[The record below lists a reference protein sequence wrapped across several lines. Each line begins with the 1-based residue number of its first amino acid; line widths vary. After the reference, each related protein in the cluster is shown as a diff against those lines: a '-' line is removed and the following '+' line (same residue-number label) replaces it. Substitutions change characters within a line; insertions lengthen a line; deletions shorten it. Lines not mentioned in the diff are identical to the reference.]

1 MCQQASATGLD
12 PWRSTAS
19 ADQRPWQDGPRRSH
33 SYSHLDSVLFR
44 AEEAEH
50 LKGVASARVEEVVCW
65 LTWDRIASVAESQLG
80 LLDVEDRSQRASF
93 ERLVA
98 SIRASLAWHGS
109 NG

>member
-1 MCQQASATGLD
+1 VAAGRIT
-12 PWRSTAS
+12 
-19 ADQRPWQDGPRRSH
+19 
-33 SYSHLDSVLFR
+33 LFR

-50 LKGVASARVEEVVCW
+50 LKVVASRV
-65 LTWDRIASVAESQLG
+65 LADLGRIASVAESQLG